1 MQKAKVL
8 NKVIDII
15 SIILTVLILPWL
27 FLAALIAVLFTNG
40 SSQDQNHVNF
50 IDLFVFNTQIFIF
63 NVCNK

>member
-27 FLAALIAVLFTNG
+27 FLAALIAVLSTNG
-40 SSQDQNHVNF
+40 SSQD
-50 IDLFVFNTQIFIF
+50 
-63 NVCNK
+63 

>member
-27 FLAALIAVLFTNG
+27 ILAALIAVLFTNG
-40 SSQDQNHVNF
+40 SSQD
-50 IDLFVFNTQIFIF
+50 
-63 NVCNK
+63 

>member
-27 FLAALIAVLFTNG
+27 FLAALIAVLLTNG
-40 SSQDQNHVNF
+40 SSQD
-50 IDLFVFNTQIFIF
+50 
-63 NVCNK
+63 

>member
-27 FLAALIAVLFTNG
+27 FFAALIAVLFTNG
-40 SSQDQNHVNF
+40 SSQD
-50 IDLFVFNTQIFIF
+50 
-63 NVCNK
+63 